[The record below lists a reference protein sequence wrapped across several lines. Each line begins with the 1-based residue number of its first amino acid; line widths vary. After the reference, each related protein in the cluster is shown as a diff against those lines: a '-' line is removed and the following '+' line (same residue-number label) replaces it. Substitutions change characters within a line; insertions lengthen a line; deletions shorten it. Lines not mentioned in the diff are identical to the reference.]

1 LWLCSFEFSSTLPDG
16 PVPGEP
22 GTAADTASRRLP
34 AALVTSLDFN
44 FGEWALPQP
53 RQNSSVNG
61 RSAPS
66 SRSKRA
72 AILEV
77 ATAQFGREGYEHSKW
92 ADVAKE
98 VGIGSTALYHYF
110 ESKLHCL
117 YEIMAEALEAE
128 LEKFERITKEHDDF
142 TEGLVAVLNAVF
154 DLSEQEVLRNRLL
167 VSEQVLVGVHRTSA
181 REEEARQL
189 ARARTRDLEFAWAT
203 FLTRG
208 MEQGAIPEADA
219 RLLTRAILGLYNS
232 VFHWYRPRG
241 DLALAA
247 VADFYVPRCLAV
259 AGLPIDAAGGAGTTG
274 GRTPRKASRP
284 RASTKRGARS

>member
-1 LWLCSFEFSSTLPDG
+1 LH
-16 PVPGEP
+16 PVSGRPG
-22 GTAADTASRRLP
+22 GWYRSQ
-34 AALVTSLDFN
+34 LDFN
-44 FGEWALPQP
+44 FGRNAVPQP
-53 RQNSSVNG
+53 RQSQTAR
-61 RSAPS
+61 RSAPRTS

-77 ATAQFGREGYEHSKW
+77 ATDQFGREGYEHSKW
-92 ADVAKE
+92 ADVAAA

-117 YEIMAEALEAE
+117 YEIMAEALEAD
-128 LEKFERITKEHDDF
+128 LEKFERITGEHDDF
-142 TEGLVAVLNAVF
+142 VAALTGVLDGAF
-154 DLSEQEVLRNRLL
+154 DLSEHEVLRNRLL
-167 VSEQVLVGVHRTSA
+167 VSEQVLVGVHRTSV

-189 ARARTRDLEFAWAT
+189 ARTRTRDLEFAWAT

-241 DLALAA
+241 GLELSE
-247 VADFYVPRCLAV
+247 VGDFYVRRCLAV
-259 AGLPIDAAGGAGTTG
+259 AGLPMDRARAGQAEAAT
-274 GRTPRKASRP
+274 ASR
-284 RASTKRGARS
+284 

>member
-1 LWLCSFEFSSTLPDG
+1 M
-16 PVPGEP
+16 
-22 GTAADTASRRLP
+22 
-34 AALVTSLDFN
+34 
-44 FGEWALPQP
+44 PQP
-53 RQNSSVNG
+53 RQTSN
-61 RSAPS
+61 RAAPS

-77 ATAQFGREGYEHSKW
+77 ATTLFGRDGYEHSKW

-117 YEIMAEALEAE
+117 YEIMAQALEAE
-128 LEKFERITKEHDDF
+128 LEKFQRVTGEHDDF
-142 TEGLVAVLNAVF
+142 TEALVAVVRAAF
-154 DLSEQEVLRNRLL
+154 ELSEQEVLRNRLL

-189 ARARTRDLEFAWAT
+189 ARSRTRDLEFAWAT

-208 MEQGAIPEADA
+208 MEQGAIPETDA

-241 DLALAA
+241 DLALNA
-247 VADFYVPRCLAV
+247 VADFYGRRCRAV
-259 AGLPIDAAGGAGTTG
+259 AGLPMEAADGAG
-274 GRTPRKASRP
+274 PK
-284 RASTKRGARS
+284 RARAAKR

>member
-1 LWLCSFEFSSTLPDG
+1 M
-16 PVPGEP
+16 
-22 GTAADTASRRLP
+22 
-34 AALVTSLDFN
+34 
-44 FGEWALPQP
+44 PQP
-53 RQNSSVNG
+53 RQNARDNG

-77 ATAQFGREGYEHSKW
+77 ATEQFGREGYEHSKW

-98 VGIGSTALYHYF
+98 VGVGSTALYHYF

-117 YEIMAEALEAE
+117 YEIMADALQDE
-128 LEKFERITKEHDDF
+128 LEQFERITGEHDDF
-142 TEGLVAVLNAVF
+142 SDGLVAVLGAVF
-154 DLSEQEVLRNRLL
+154 DLTEHEVLRNRLL
-167 VSEQVLVGVHRTSA
+167 VSEQVLVGVHRTSV

-241 DLALAA
+241 GLALAD
-247 VADFYVPRCLAV
+247 VAAFYVPRCLAV
-259 AGLPIDAAGGAGTTG
+259 AGLPAQSA
-274 GRTPRKASRP
+274 TPAKPSRP
-284 RASTKRGARS
+284 AKRGARGQTASGSR

>member
-1 LWLCSFEFSSTLPDG
+1 
-16 PVPGEP
+16 
-22 GTAADTASRRLP
+22 
-34 AALVTSLDFN
+34 
-44 FGEWALPQP
+44 
-53 RQNSSVNG
+53 
-61 RSAPS
+61 
-66 SRSKRA
+66 
-72 AILEV
+72 
-77 ATAQFGREGYEHSKW
+77 
-92 ADVAKE
+92 
-98 VGIGSTALYHYF
+98 
-110 ESKLHCL
+110 
-117 YEIMAEALEAE
+117 MAEALQDE
-128 LEKFERITKEHDDF
+128 LEKFERITGEHDDF

-241 DLALAA
+241 DLALSD
-247 VADFYVPRCLAV
+247 VAGFYVARCLAV
-259 AGLPIDAAGGAGTTG
+259 AGLPMDAAAATG
-274 GRTPRKASRP
+274 GRTSKKASRP
-284 RASTKRGARS
+284 RASSKRGARA